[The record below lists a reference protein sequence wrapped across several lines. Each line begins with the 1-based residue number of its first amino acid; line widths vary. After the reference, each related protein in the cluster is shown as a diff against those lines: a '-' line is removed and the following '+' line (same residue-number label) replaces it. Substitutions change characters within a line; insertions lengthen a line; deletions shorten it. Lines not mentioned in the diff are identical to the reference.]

1 MNNDKEIEEKPSF
14 IERLKV
20 KWGITSTF
28 QVIIIL
34 VVFSV
39 NGSLALKLARPVLE
53 FFSVSKEAMS
63 PILYW
68 TLRILIIFPIYQVL
82 LLVVGTLF
90 GQFRFFWNFQKKTFG
105 RFIRK

>member
-39 NGSLALKLARPVLE
+39 YGLLALSLDRPVLE
-53 FFSVSKEAMS
+53 FFSVYKEVMS

-105 RFIRK
+105 RFIGK